1 MWLEVTGVGQ
11 GAYLLLGSDIII
23 NEWSAFQIPPS
34 DVGQRD
40 LQPSCLDKS
49 HTHTPTQ
56 PLNSLVNQSLSQC
69 IHTHSANSPHSLS
82 QPSLTHS
89 VHCHTH
95 HHPHTQP
102 HPHTHPYNLTP
113 SPSQS
118 HTHTTTPSL
127 SHPHTLTLALTPSS
141 SLSHSHPHTNTC
153 TCTHP
158 LTQLILA
165 TLSWLGF
172 IVVCVP
178 SVLTSASS
186 WFSVTNSASMA
197 ARSPALGRSWKCR
210 GVKWSG
216 DRGITVGRVVRTNN
230 TEGSNCS

>member
-1 MWLEVTGVGQ
+1 MGVGQ
-11 GAYLLLGSDIII
+11 GANLLLGSDIII

-49 HTHTPTQ
+49 HTRTPTH
-56 PLNSLVNQSLSQC
+56 PLNSLVTL
-69 IHTHSANSPHSLS
+69 AM
-82 QPSLTHS
+82 LTHS
-89 VHCHTH
+89 FYNYSPLVITALTDTHSIHCHTH
-95 HHPHTQP
+95 
-102 HPHTHPYNLTP
+102 
-113 SPSQS
+113 
-118 HTHTTTPSL
+118 
-127 SHPHTLTLALTPSS
+127 TPSS
-141 SLSHSHPHTNTC
+141 SLSHSHPHLHSHPHTS